1 MEDIMSVKIAAI
13 PCGSYQANAYL
24 IWREGR
30 EDCVLIDPGDDLER
44 LRAALSGKKLGA
56 ILLTHGHFDHIL
68 GVQPLTEATGA
79 AAYIHPMDA
88 EMLFD
93 MDKSAYD
100 VAASRLPPPRGLKAE
115 TLGERFSACGLD
127 FAVLHTPGH
136 SRGSVCL
143 YLEDEGE
150 LFSGDTLF
158 EAGYG
163 RVDLH
168 GGDPRQM
175 LSSLKALFA
184 LPGET
189 RVWPGHGGPTTIAR
203 ERARYRL

>member
-1 MEDIMSVKIAAI
+1 MSVNIKSI

-30 EDCVLIDPGDDLER
+30 EDCVLIDPGDDLPR
-44 LRAALSGKKLGA
+44 LRAALGEKKLGA

-68 GVQPLTEATGA
+68 GVQPLAKDTGA

-88 EMLFD
+88 EMFLD

-100 VAASRLPPPRGLKAE
+100 APASQLPPPRGFRAE
-115 TLGERFSACGLD
+115 ELGERFSACGLD
-127 FAVLHTPGH
+127 FTVLHTPGH

-163 RVDLH
+163 RMDLY
-168 GGDPRQM
+168 GGDARQM
-175 LSSLKALFA
+175 LDSLKRLFE

-189 RVWPGHGGPTTIAR
+189 RVWPGHGGPTIIAR

>member
-1 MEDIMSVKIAAI
+1 M
-13 PCGSYQANAYL
+13 
-24 IWREGR
+24 
-30 EDCVLIDPGDDLER
+30 
-44 LRAALSGKKLGA
+44 
-56 ILLTHGHFDHIL
+56 
-68 GVQPLTEATGA
+68 
-79 AAYIHPMDA
+79 
-88 EMLFD
+88 
-93 MDKSAYD
+93 
-100 VAASRLPPPRGLKAE
+100 
-115 TLGERFSACGLD
+115 
-127 FAVLHTPGH
+127 LHTPGH